1 MKGWHV
7 VDKNLIEEKTIDE
20 HFDNLTCTKVKITKA
35 LLTLKDAITFSEG
48 ENKGFVLGGYGIGVV
63 SEEGENLLD
72 NNIGETAVNRLGEA
86 ILKGVNTVEMY
97 YKRFDE
103 LKSIVKTPIPLS
115 AFHDAKRAGR
125 PKASTDK
132 HLKDFLKRCD
142 SCTVTQ
148 AVMNCPYRDKP
159 GFFGQLLIALLDL
172 GYIEISDIGK
182 ELYKAI
188 KNDFPEAPS
197 IDSIRKICPQNKGLI
212 DEYRSSNKH
221 KIEDIKKLF

>member
-1 MKGWHV
+1 MKG
-7 VDKNLIEEKTIDE
+7 KNDIAES
-20 HFDNLTCTKVKITKA
+20 
-35 LLTLKDAITFSEG
+35 LTLRISNLSNELFNETNCLLMQGFPAHITFKFLNEIKVRDELISA
-48 ENKGFVLGGYGIGVV
+48 I
-63 SEEGENLLD
+63 EEGENLLD

-197 IDSIRKICPQNKGLI
+197 IDSIRKICPQNEWVI
-212 DEYRSSNKH
+212 NKNKSRYKY
-221 KIEDIKKLF
+221 KIEEIKKLF